1 MTRKDYITFAKFH
14 GDFIFELCNSSKVL
28 PKNLT
33 YIDRLLKNHLI
44 SIFKTDNRAFDI
56 GRYKTFIYDYLI
68 KEYGFDMKQFENNT
82 PKLDLF
88 SFFEGKTIAYGIF
101 EDRFGNLK
109 RQFRVNITGKVES
122 NTLTLD
128 EDFLYDD
135 GEQANRIWK
144 IKKITDKNKVIYQG
158 QADDIEGEAS
168 GSISGNTLNWSY
180 DIYLNIKGSN
190 IKVHFND
197 WIYKQSEDLAINRA
211 YVSKFGINIG
221 SVTLVFLRGN
231 AMKSIGSLNLNKW

>member
-1 MTRKDYITFAKFH
+1 MYKLSSYLTL
-14 GDFIFELCNSSKVL
+14 FI
-28 PKNLT
+28 
-33 YIDRLLKNHLI
+33 ILLFTGC
-44 SIFKTDNRAFDI
+44 SQT
-56 GRYKTFIYDYLI
+56 
-68 KEYGFDMKQFENNT
+68 DMKEFKNNT

-88 SFFEGKTIAYGIF
+88 DFFAGETIAYGIF

-109 RQFRVNITGKVES
+109 RQFRVNINGKID
-122 NTLTLD
+122 NQILTLD

-135 GEQANRIWK
+135 GEQAKRIWK
-144 IKKITDKNKVIYQG
+144 IEKKIDNNQKIIYEG
-158 QADDIEGEAS
+158 QADDVEGKAS
-168 GSISGNTLNWSY
+168 GSISGNALNWSY
-180 DIYLNIKGSN
+180 DIYLNIKGSD

-231 AMKSIGSLNLNKW
+231 TAKNIGPLNLQKW

>member
-1 MTRKDYITFAKFH
+1 MFSIKNNIYKLRSLLTFF
-14 GDFIFELCNSSKVL
+14 
-28 PKNLT
+28 
-33 YIDRLLKNHLI
+33 LLLLI
-44 SIFKTDNRAFDI
+44 AGCSQT
-56 GRYKTFIYDYLI
+56 
-68 KEYGFDMKQFENNT
+68 DMKEFQNNT

-88 SFFEGKTIAYGIF
+88 SFFEGDTIAYGIF

-109 RQFRVNITGKVES
+109 RQFRVNINGKVK
-122 NTLTLD
+122 NQILTLD

-135 GEQANRIWK
+135 GEQAKRIWK
-144 IKKITDKNKVIYQG
+144 IEKKIDNAQNITYEG
-158 QADDIEGEAS
+158 QAEDVEGKAF

-221 SVTLVFLRGN
+221 SVTLVFLRGDT
-231 AMKSIGSLNLNKW
+231 SDQIGPLNLKKW

>member
-1 MTRKDYITFAKFH
+1 MFSIKKNIYKLRSLLTFF
-14 GDFIFELCNSSKVL
+14 
-28 PKNLT
+28 
-33 YIDRLLKNHLI
+33 LLLLI
-44 SIFKTDNRAFDI
+44 AGCSQT
-56 GRYKTFIYDYLI
+56 
-68 KEYGFDMKQFENNT
+68 DMKEFQNNT

-88 SFFEGKTIAYGIF
+88 SFFEGDTIAYGIF

-109 RQFRVNITGKVES
+109 RQFRVNINGKVK
-122 NTLTLD
+122 NQILTLD

-135 GEQANRIWK
+135 GEQAKRIWK
-144 IKKITDKNKVIYQG
+144 IEKKIDNAQNITYEG
-158 QADDIEGEAS
+158 QAEDVEGQAF

-221 SVTLVFLRGN
+221 SVTLVFLRGDT
-231 AMKSIGSLNLNKW
+231 SDQIGPLNLKKW

>member
-1 MTRKDYITFAKFH
+1 MFSI
-14 GDFIFELCNSSKVL
+14 
-28 PKNLT
+28 KNNICKL
-33 YIDRLLKNHLI
+33 RLLLTFFLLLLI
-44 SIFKTDNRAFDI
+44 AGCSQT
-56 GRYKTFIYDYLI
+56 
-68 KEYGFDMKQFENNT
+68 DMKEFQNNT

-88 SFFEGKTIAYGIF
+88 SFFEGDTIAYGIF

-109 RQFRVNITGKVES
+109 RQFRVNINGKVK
-122 NTLTLD
+122 NQILTLD

-135 GEQANRIWK
+135 GEQAKRIWK
-144 IKKITDKNKVIYQG
+144 IEKKIDNAQNITYEG
-158 QADDIEGEAS
+158 QAEDVEGKAF

-221 SVTLVFLRGN
+221 SVTLVFLRGDT
-231 AMKSIGSLNLNKW
+231 SDQIGPLNLKKW

>member
-1 MTRKDYITFAKFH
+1 MFSIKNNIYKLKLLLTFF
-14 GDFIFELCNSSKVL
+14 
-28 PKNLT
+28 
-33 YIDRLLKNHLI
+33 LLLI
-44 SIFKTDNRAFDI
+44 AGCSQT
-56 GRYKTFIYDYLI
+56 
-68 KEYGFDMKQFENNT
+68 DMKEFQNNT

-88 SFFEGKTIAYGIF
+88 SFFEGDTIAYGIF

-109 RQFRVNITGKVES
+109 RQFRVNINGKVK
-122 NTLTLD
+122 NQILTLD

-135 GEQANRIWK
+135 GEQAKRIWK
-144 IKKITDKNKVIYQG
+144 IEKKIDNAQNITYEG
-158 QADDIEGEAS
+158 QAEDVEGKAF

-231 AMKSIGSLNLNKW
+231 TFDQIGPLNLKKW

>member
-1 MTRKDYITFAKFH
+1 MLSINKIMYKLSSYLTL
-14 GDFIFELCNSSKVL
+14 FI
-28 PKNLT
+28 
-33 YIDRLLKNHLI
+33 ILLFTGC
-44 SIFKTDNRAFDI
+44 SQT
-56 GRYKTFIYDYLI
+56 
-68 KEYGFDMKQFENNT
+68 DMKEFQNNT

-88 SFFEGKTIAYGIF
+88 EFFAGETIAYGIF

-109 RQFRVNITGKVES
+109 RQFRVNINGKID
-122 NTLTLD
+122 NQILTLD

-135 GEQANRIWK
+135 GEQAKRIWK
-144 IKKITDKNKVIYQG
+144 IEKKIDNNQKIIYEG
-158 QADDIEGEAS
+158 QADDIEGKAS
-168 GSISGNTLNWSY
+168 GSISGNALNWSY
-180 DIYLNIKGSN
+180 DIYLNIKGSD

-231 AMKSIGSLNLNKW
+231 TAKNIGPLNLQKW

>member
-1 MTRKDYITFAKFH
+1 MLSINKIMCKLSSYLTL
-14 GDFIFELCNSSKVL
+14 FI
-28 PKNLT
+28 
-33 YIDRLLKNHLI
+33 ILLFTGC
-44 SIFKTDNRAFDI
+44 SQT
-56 GRYKTFIYDYLI
+56 
-68 KEYGFDMKQFENNT
+68 DMKEFQNNT

-88 SFFEGKTIAYGIF
+88 EFFAGETIAYGIF

-109 RQFRVNITGKVES
+109 RQFRVNINGKID
-122 NTLTLD
+122 NQILTLD

-135 GEQANRIWK
+135 GEQAKRIWK
-144 IKKITDKNKVIYQG
+144 IEKKIDNNKKIIYEG
-158 QADDIEGEAS
+158 QADDVEGKAS
-168 GSISGNTLNWSY
+168 GSISGNALNWSY
-180 DIYLNIKGSN
+180 DIYLNIKGSD

-231 AMKSIGSLNLNKW
+231 TAKNIGPLNLEKW

>member
-1 MTRKDYITFAKFH
+1 MYK
-14 GDFIFELCNSSKVL
+14 LNSF
-28 PKNLT
+28 LT
-33 YIDRLLKNHLI
+33 LLIILLFTGC
-44 SIFKTDNRAFDI
+44 SQT
-56 GRYKTFIYDYLI
+56 
-68 KEYGFDMKQFENNT
+68 DMKEFQNNT

-88 SFFEGKTIAYGIF
+88 NFFEGKTIAYGIF

-109 RQFRVNITGKVES
+109 RQFRVNIVGKI
-122 NTLTLD
+122 NNQTLTLD

-135 GEQANRIWK
+135 GEQAKRIWK
-144 IKKITDKNKVIYQG
+144 IEKKIDNTQKVTYEG
-158 QADDIEGEAS
+158 KADDIEGKAS
-168 GSISGNTLNWSY
+168 GSISGNALNWSY

-231 AMKSIGSLNLNKW
+231 TAKNIGPLNLQKW

>member
-1 MTRKDYITFAKFH
+1 MLSINKIMCNLSSYLTL
-14 GDFIFELCNSSKVL
+14 FI
-28 PKNLT
+28 
-33 YIDRLLKNHLI
+33 ILLFTGC
-44 SIFKTDNRAFDI
+44 SQT
-56 GRYKTFIYDYLI
+56 
-68 KEYGFDMKQFENNT
+68 DMKEFQNNT

-88 SFFEGKTIAYGIF
+88 EFFAGETIAYGIF

-109 RQFRVNITGKVES
+109 RQFRVNINGKID
-122 NTLTLD
+122 NQILTLD

-135 GEQANRIWK
+135 GEQAKRIWK
-144 IKKITDKNKVIYQG
+144 IEKKIDNNQKIIYEG
-158 QADDIEGEAS
+158 QADDIEGKAS
-168 GSISGNTLNWSY
+168 GSISGNALNWSY
-180 DIYLNIKGSN
+180 DIYLNIKGSD

-231 AMKSIGSLNLNKW
+231 TAKNIGSLNLQKW

>member
-1 MTRKDYITFAKFH
+1 MFSIKNNIYKLKSLLTFFL
-14 GDFIFELCNSSKVL
+14 F
-28 PKNLT
+28 
-33 YIDRLLKNHLI
+33 LLI
-44 SIFKTDNRAFDI
+44 AGCSQT
-56 GRYKTFIYDYLI
+56 
-68 KEYGFDMKQFENNT
+68 DMKEFQNNT

-88 SFFEGKTIAYGIF
+88 SFFEGDTIAYGIF

-109 RQFRVNITGKVES
+109 RQFRVNINGKVK
-122 NTLTLD
+122 NQILTLD

-135 GEQANRIWK
+135 GEQAKRIWK
-144 IKKITDKNKVIYQG
+144 IEKKIDNAQNITYEG
-158 QADDIEGEAS
+158 QAEDVEGKAF

-180 DIYLNIKGSN
+180 DIYLNIKGRN

-231 AMKSIGSLNLNKW
+231 TFDQIGPLNLKKW

>member
-1 MTRKDYITFAKFH
+1 MLSINKIMYKLSSYLTL
-14 GDFIFELCNSSKVL
+14 FI
-28 PKNLT
+28 
-33 YIDRLLKNHLI
+33 ILLFTGC
-44 SIFKTDNRAFDI
+44 SQT
-56 GRYKTFIYDYLI
+56 
-68 KEYGFDMKQFENNT
+68 DMKEFQNNT

-88 SFFEGKTIAYGIF
+88 EFFAGETIAYGIF

-109 RQFRVNITGKVES
+109 RQFRVNINGKID
-122 NTLTLD
+122 NQILTLD

-135 GEQANRIWK
+135 GEQAKRIWK
-144 IKKITDKNKVIYQG
+144 IEKKIDNNQKIIYEG
-158 QADDIEGEAS
+158 QADDVEGKAS
-168 GSISGNTLNWSY
+168 GSISGNALNWSY
-180 DIYLNIKGSN
+180 DIYLNIKGSD

-231 AMKSIGSLNLNKW
+231 TAKNIGSLNLEKW

>member
-1 MTRKDYITFAKFH
+1 MLSINKIMYKLSSYLTL
-14 GDFIFELCNSSKVL
+14 FI
-28 PKNLT
+28 
-33 YIDRLLKNHLI
+33 ILLFTGC
-44 SIFKTDNRAFDI
+44 SQT
-56 GRYKTFIYDYLI
+56 
-68 KEYGFDMKQFENNT
+68 DMKEFQNNT

-88 SFFEGKTIAYGIF
+88 EFFAGETIAYGIF

-109 RQFRVNITGKVES
+109 RQFRVNINGKID
-122 NTLTLD
+122 NQILTLD

-135 GEQANRIWK
+135 GEQAKRIWK
-144 IKKITDKNKVIYQG
+144 IEKKIDNNQKIIYEG
-158 QADDIEGEAS
+158 QADDVEGKAS
-168 GSISGNTLNWSY
+168 GSISGNALNWSY
-180 DIYLNIKGSN
+180 DIYLNIKGSD

-231 AMKSIGSLNLNKW
+231 TGKNIGPLNLQKW

>member
-1 MTRKDYITFAKFH
+1 MFSIKNNIYKLKSLLTFFL
-14 GDFIFELCNSSKVL
+14 F
-28 PKNLT
+28 
-33 YIDRLLKNHLI
+33 LLI
-44 SIFKTDNRAFDI
+44 AGCSQT
-56 GRYKTFIYDYLI
+56 
-68 KEYGFDMKQFENNT
+68 DMKEFQNNT

-88 SFFEGKTIAYGIF
+88 SFFEGDTIAYGIF

-109 RQFRVNITGKVES
+109 RQFRVNINGKVK
-122 NTLTLD
+122 NQILTLD

-135 GEQANRIWK
+135 GEQAKRIWK
-144 IKKITDKNKVIYQG
+144 IEKKIDNAQNITYEG
-158 QADDIEGEAS
+158 QAEDVEGKAF

-221 SVTLVFLRGN
+221 SVTLVFLRGDT
-231 AMKSIGSLNLNKW
+231 SDQIGPLNLKKW

>member
-1 MTRKDYITFAKFH
+1 MFSINKIMYK
-14 GDFIFELCNSSKVL
+14 LNSF
-28 PKNLT
+28 LT
-33 YIDRLLKNHLI
+33 LLIILLFTGC
-44 SIFKTDNRAFDI
+44 SQT
-56 GRYKTFIYDYLI
+56 
-68 KEYGFDMKQFENNT
+68 DMKEFQNNT

-88 SFFEGKTIAYGIF
+88 NFFEGKTIAYGIF

-109 RQFRVNITGKVES
+109 RQFRVNIDGKI
-122 NTLTLD
+122 NNQTLTLD

-135 GEQANRIWK
+135 GEQAKRIWK
-144 IKKITDKNKVIYQG
+144 IEKKIDNTQKVTYEG
-158 QADDIEGEAS
+158 KADDIEGKAS
-168 GSISGNTLNWSY
+168 GSISGNALNWSY
-180 DIYLNIKGSN
+180 DIYLNIKGSE

-231 AMKSIGSLNLNKW
+231 TAKNIGPLNLQKW

>member
-1 MTRKDYITFAKFH
+1 MLSINKIMCNLSSYLTL
-14 GDFIFELCNSSKVL
+14 FI
-28 PKNLT
+28 
-33 YIDRLLKNHLI
+33 ILLFTGC
-44 SIFKTDNRAFDI
+44 SQT
-56 GRYKTFIYDYLI
+56 
-68 KEYGFDMKQFENNT
+68 DMKEFQNNT

-88 SFFEGKTIAYGIF
+88 EFFAGETIAYGIF

-109 RQFRVNITGKVES
+109 RQFRVNINGKID
-122 NTLTLD
+122 NQILTLD

-135 GEQANRIWK
+135 GEQAKRIWK
-144 IKKITDKNKVIYQG
+144 IEKKIDNNQKIIYEG
-158 QADDIEGEAS
+158 QADDVEGKAS
-168 GSISGNTLNWSY
+168 GSISGNALNWSY
-180 DIYLNIKGSN
+180 DIYLNIKGSD

-231 AMKSIGSLNLNKW
+231 TAKNIGPLNLQKW

>member
-1 MTRKDYITFAKFH
+1 MEIKLFSKAFKCKLKTF
-14 GDFIFELCNSSKVL
+14 FIF
-28 PKNLT
+28 
-33 YIDRLLKNHLI
+33 IFLI
-44 SIFKTDNRAFDI
+44 SLSACSKIEMEQFK
-56 GRYKTFIYDYLI
+56 
-68 KEYGFDMKQFENNT
+68 NNT

-88 SFFEGKTIAYGIF
+88 SFFEGNTVAYGIF

-109 RQFRVNITGKVES
+109 RQFRVNISGTIVDE
-122 NTLTLD
+122 TLTLD

-135 GEQANRIWK
+135 GEKVKRIWK
-144 IKKITDKNKVIYQG
+144 IKKITEKDKITYEG
-158 QADDIEGEAS
+158 QAEDIEGTAT

-197 WIYKQSEDLAINRA
+197 WIYKQSENLAINRA

-221 SVTLVFLRGN
+221 SVTLVFLRGDV
-231 AMKSIGSLNLNKW
+231 MKSIGSLNLNKW

>member
-1 MTRKDYITFAKFH
+1 MFSIKKNIYKLRSLLTFF
-14 GDFIFELCNSSKVL
+14 
-28 PKNLT
+28 
-33 YIDRLLKNHLI
+33 LLLLI
-44 SIFKTDNRAFDI
+44 AGCSQT
-56 GRYKTFIYDYLI
+56 
-68 KEYGFDMKQFENNT
+68 DMKEFQNNT

-88 SFFEGKTIAYGIF
+88 SFFEGDTIAYGIF

-109 RQFRVNITGKVES
+109 RQFRVNINGKVK
-122 NTLTLD
+122 NQILTLD

-135 GEQANRIWK
+135 GEQAKRIWK
-144 IKKITDKNKVIYQG
+144 IEKKIDNSQNITYEG
-158 QADDIEGEAS
+158 QAEDVEGKAF

-221 SVTLVFLRGN
+221 SVTLVFLRGDT
-231 AMKSIGSLNLNKW
+231 SDQIGPLNLKKW

>member
-1 MTRKDYITFAKFH
+1 M
-14 GDFIFELCNSSKVL
+14 EQ
-28 PKNLT
+28 
-33 YIDRLLKNHLI
+33 
-44 SIFKTDNRAFDI
+44 FK
-56 GRYKTFIYDYLI
+56 
-68 KEYGFDMKQFENNT
+68 NNT

-88 SFFEGKTIAYGIF
+88 SFFEGNTVAYGIF

-109 RQFRVNITGKVES
+109 RQFRVNISGTIVNE
-122 NTLTLD
+122 TLTLD

-135 GEQANRIWK
+135 GEKDKRIWK
-144 IKKITDKNKVIYQG
+144 IKKITEEDKITYEG
-158 QADDIEGEAS
+158 QAEDIEGTAT

-197 WIYKQSEDLAINRA
+197 WIYKQSENLAINRA

-221 SVTLVFLRGN
+221 SVTLVFLRGQV
-231 AMKSIGSLNLNKW
+231 ADQIGPLNLKNW